1 MMSRV
6 AFLGV
11 IRALQSDINICY
23 LYPPACIYPIIT
35 EDLPVGAAAGVYF

>member
-1 MMSRV
+1 MM

-23 LYPPACIYPIIT
+23 LYPPACIYPIII
-35 EDLPVGAAAGVYF
+35 EDLPGGAAAGVYF